1 MRTPRNTLA
10 YFTAAFAIAAIACA
24 CGGVSQGLTTPGAP
38 APQAGTTL
46 QAGDAITVVFH
57 RAVDRSTFHG
67 NLLVTQDGENVPY
80 QCLVRDNGYTLIVR
94 PMYYAL
100 HSGRFEVTLIGGEQ
114 GIRYADGRGFDSI
127 TLTYFVGNR

>member
-38 APQAGTTL
+38 APQAGTTI
-46 QAGDAITVVFH
+46 APDSAITIVFH
-57 RAVDRSTFHG
+57 REIDEATLTRNV
-67 NLLVTQDGENVPY
+67 LVTQNGTGASYSLMLSEGGYKLAIRPVFAWARGE
-80 QCLVRDNGYTLIVR
+80 LK
-94 PMYYAL
+94 
-100 HSGRFEVTLIGGEQ
+100 VTLIGGEQ